1 MNGWLNLKLIREK
14 QPNNDE
20 NKNQTDQS
28 AIWIGQSL
36 ATAMAMAIRLD
47 NNLDY

>member
-1 MNGWLNLKLIREK
+1 MREK
-14 QPNNDE
+14 QPNND
-20 NKNQTDQS
+20 KNRKELDQS

-36 ATAMAMAIRLD
+36 STAMAMASRLD